1 MLSQNVDIL
10 KLASSLARHA
20 SGRQELVARNVANAD
35 TPGYRARDLADFRGT
50 YEAGL
55 GLRQTREG
63 HMAARGGAD
72 GARTVL
78 DGGQTS
84 PNGNDV
90 SIEGEM
96 VRATDIKR
104 QHDMAL
110 AVYKGSL
117 DLLRTALGR
126 GR

>member
-1 MLSQNVDIL
+1 MLQNVDIL
-10 KLASSLARHA
+10 KLTSSLSRHA
-20 SGRQELVARNVANAD
+20 AGRQQLVARNVANAD
-35 TPGYRARDLADFRGT
+35 TPGYRARDLAPFQGAFD
-50 YEAGL
+50 AAVP
-55 GLRQTREG
+55 LRQTRAG
-63 HMAARGGAD
+63 HMGGGAD
-72 GARTVL
+72 APAARTVMA
-78 DGGQTS
+78 GAEPS

-90 SIEGEM
+90 SIEHEM
-96 VRATDIKR
+96 VRAADIKR